1 MTSCNKVIEDQNHRL
16 VIPLEI
22 ENDELLG
29 KRFQWKPN
37 HPLVEWKVKTTMRV
51 TTKQKEPI
59 QEEEEEGKM
68 DFLASYIEVKEE
80 TRQINEEKDPEWMD
94 AQIETK

>member
-1 MTSCNKVIEDQNHRL
+1 
-16 VIPLEI
+16 
-22 ENDELLG
+22 
-29 KRFQWKPN
+29 
-37 HPLVEWKVKTTMRV
+37 MRV